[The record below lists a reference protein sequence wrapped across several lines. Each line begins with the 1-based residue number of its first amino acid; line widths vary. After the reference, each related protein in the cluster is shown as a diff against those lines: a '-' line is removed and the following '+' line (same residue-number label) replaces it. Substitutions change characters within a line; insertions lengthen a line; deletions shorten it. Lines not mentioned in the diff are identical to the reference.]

1 MTGRELKRHNDL
13 FFLCALIEYVARAT
27 KNRNRVIVNALGEE
41 RLTKIYKL
49 ADIYHSD
56 NIARVADDLIKECNI
71 ENDYFDITDV
81 KYAVPSYW
89 DIAKVYKRLIISV
102 SQDNPNK
109 YIKTL
114 ITVYNSW
121 IADKIDDYNSSFYYD
136 SADCI
141 YQSYLIGKPL

>member
-1 MTGRELKRHNDL
+1 MIGREPKRHNNL
-13 FFLCALIEYVARAT
+13 FYICALIEYIARAT

-56 NIARVADDLIKECNI
+56 NISRVADDLIKECRI
-71 ENDYFDITDV
+71 ENDRFNISNV
-81 KYAVPSYW
+81 KYTVPTHW
-89 DIAKVYKRLIISV
+89 DIAKVYKRLIIRV
-102 SQDNPNK
+102 SQDKENL

-121 IADKIDDYNSSFYYD
+121 ITDKIDDYNSSFYYETPE
-136 SADCI
+136 CI

>member
-13 FFLCALIEYVARAT
+13 FYLCALIEYIARKT

-41 RLTKIYKL
+41 RLTRIYKL

-56 NIARVADDLIKECNI
+56 NIARVADDLIEECGI
-71 ENDYFDITDV
+71 ENDYFDITKA
-81 KYAVPSYW
+81 KYAIPTHW
-89 DIAKVYKRLIISV
+89 DIAKVYKRLIIRV
-102 SQDNPNK
+102 SQDNTRQ

-114 ITVYNSW
+114 VTVYNSW

-136 SADCI
+136 TPDCI
-141 YQSYLIGKPL
+141 YQSYLVGKPL

>member
-13 FFLCALIEYVARAT
+13 FYLCALIEYIARAT

-56 NIARVADDLIKECNI
+56 NIARVADDLVKECNI

-81 KYAVPSYW
+81 KYAVPHPLGHSQS
-89 DIAKVYKRLIISV
+89 IQTPHRKRFPGQSKTV
-102 SQDNPNK
+102 HQD
-109 YIKTL
+109 L
-114 ITVYNSW
+114 
-121 IADKIDDYNSSFYYD
+121 DYCIQLL
-136 SADCI
+136 DCR
-141 YQSYLIGKPL
+141 QNRRLQQ

>member
-1 MTGRELKRHNDL
+1 MTGREPKRHNDL
-13 FFLCALIEYVARAT
+13 FYLCALIEYIARAT

-41 RLTKIYKL
+41 RLAKVYHL

-56 NIARVADDLIKECNI
+56 NIARVADDLIKECQI
-71 ENDYFDITDV
+71 EDDYFDITDV
-81 KYAVPSYW
+81 KYAVPTHW
-89 DIAKVYKRLIISV
+89 DIAKVYKRLIV
-102 SQDNPNK
+102 NASQDRSRQ

-121 IADKIDDYNSSFYYD
+121 IADKIDDYNSSFYFD

>member
-1 MTGRELKRHNDL
+1 MTGREPKRHNDL
-13 FFLCALIEYVARAT
+13 FYLCALIEYIARAT

-41 RLTKIYKL
+41 RLAKIYHL

-56 NIARVADDLIKECNI
+56 NIARVADDLIQDCQI

-81 KYAVPSYW
+81 KYAVPTHW
-89 DIAKVYKRLIISV
+89 DIAKVYKRLIVNV
-102 SQDNPNK
+102 SQDRSRQ

-121 IADKIDDYNSSFYYD
+121 IADKIDDYNSSFYFD

-141 YQSYLIGKPL
+141 YQSYLVGKHL